1 MNFDRPAV
9 LGIVFGVLIG
19 SVNAALQI
27 HELRLKGQ
35 VVQPKGV
42 SVLVPGAVGRLA
54 FVVAAWWLAF
64 KLAGADKYWLTGA
77 LAVTYTAPLLV
88 QLRQLI
94 FPKR

>member
-1 MNFDRPAV
+1 MSFDRPAI

-42 SVLVPGAVGRLA
+42 SVLVPGAGTPSSRGHLTSGAPRTVVTLSATIFLTQCPSIRNSSPESWFTARL
-54 FVVAAWWLAF
+54 
-64 KLAGADKYWLTGA
+64 
-77 LAVTYTAPLLV
+77 
-88 QLRQLI
+88 
-94 FPKR
+94 